1 MQIKNEGI
9 VYSEIK
15 YPIGIQT
22 FPEIIQNKYLYV
34 DKTAIMYSLVN
45 NYKYVFLSRP
55 RRFGKSLF
63 LSTLESYFKGDKHL
77 FKGLEVEGLEK
88 EWKKYPVIR
97 LDLSAEN
104 YDNPTKVKEKIDQ
117 YLQCLEDKYDCDS
130 TKSLPVRFGSL
141 IRNIAEK
148 ENERVVILIDEYDKP
163 MLDTIEKDN
172 LHEDIKS
179 ELRSFYSVLESC
191 DEYIRFAML
200 TGVTKFGKVSV
211 FSGLNNL
218 KDISM
223 LPRYNSICGISES
236 EFHRDFVRSVSDFAI
251 SHNISEKEIW
261 NKFKE
266 CYDGYHFARTGEDI
280 YNPYSV
286 LNAFDDEQLNY
297 YWFASGTSDYLIKL
311 IRTHSFRVQN
321 LEGERRNEMSL
332 SNITNLSRDLVPLL
346 YQAGYLTIKSYDES
360 ENEYVLGFPNKEVS
374 EGFWGSLADEFFHIS
389 DAASVFDTRKF
400 VNDIRHGNAE
410 KFMIRLQSLLSDTNS
425 GPELNKEIHF
435 QNMLAVIGKMLGFR
449 VKTEVSSSAGRCDMQ
464 IFTPDYIYIFEFKLD
479 STPEKAIE
487 QIHDRHYADAFNAEE
502 RTKILIGANF
512 STTSRSL
519 DGWIIEIGK

>member
-1 MQIKNEGI
+1 M
-9 VYSEIK
+9 YSEIK

-34 DKTAIMYSLVN
+34 DKTAIMHSLVSS
-45 NYKYVFLSRP
+45 YKYVFLSRP

-63 LSTLESYFKGDKHL
+63 LSTLESYFKGEKHL
-77 FKGLEVEGLEK
+77 FKRLCVESLEK

-104 YDNPTKVKEKIDQ
+104 YDNPSKVKEKIDQ
-117 YLQCLEDKYDCDS
+117 YLQRLEDEYGCDS

-148 ENERVVILIDEYDKP
+148 EKERVVILIDEYDKP
-163 MLDTIEKDN
+163 MLDTLEKN
-172 LHEDIKS
+172 SLHEEIKS
-179 ELRSFYSVLESC
+179 ELRSFYSVLKSC

-218 KDISM
+218 KDISL
-223 LPRYNSICGISES
+223 LPKYNSICGISES
-236 EFHRDFVRSVSDFAI
+236 EFHRDFVRSVSNFAT
-251 SHNISEKEIW
+251 SQGVPEKDVW
-261 NKFKE
+261 DKFKA

-311 IRTHSFRVQN
+311 IRTHSFRVEN
-321 LEGERRNEMSL
+321 LEGERRNEMAL

-374 EGFWGSLADEFFHIS
+374 EGFWGSLSDEFFHIS
-389 DAASVFDTRKF
+389 DASSVFDTREF
-400 VNDIRHGNAE
+400 VKDIMHGNADR
-410 KFMIRLQSLLSDTNS
+410 FMTRLQSLLSDTNS
-425 GPELNKEIHF
+425 EQEPNKEIHF
-435 QNMLAVIGKMLGFR
+435 QNMMAVIGKMLGFKVR
-449 VKTEVSSSAGRCDMQ
+449 TEVHSSAGRCDMQ
-464 IFTPDYIYIFEFKLD
+464 IFTSDYIYIFEFKLD
-479 STPEKAIE
+479 STPEKALS
-487 QIHDRHYADAFNAEE
+487 QIKERRYADVFNVDE

-512 STTSRSL
+512 STILRSL
-519 DGWIIEIGK
+519 DGWITEIAK